1 MSNLLGTGF
10 AFPPLPDPGFA
21 TVSGADAVAQ
31 SLVTLLLT
39 EPGER
44 IGRPTYG
51 VGLKRYLFAPNNVGT
66 RTLIQQ
72 SVADAVKAQ
81 EPRAI
86 LLGVDA
92 LPNKDEPTR
101 IDLTLR
107 YRLLTE
113 SSPRNLVYPFYLDGR
128 GL

>member
-1 MSNLLGTGF
+1 MSDILGTGF
-10 AFPPLPDPGFA
+10 AFPPLPDPGFPI
-21 TVSGADAVAQ
+21 TSGSDAVAQ

-51 VGLKRYLFAPNNVGT
+51 VGLRRYLFAPNNVGT
-66 RTLIQQ
+66 RTVIQQ
-72 SVADAVKAQ
+72 TIADAIQTQ
-81 EPRAI
+81 EPRAV

-92 LPNKDEPTR
+92 LPNPSEPTR
-101 IDLTLR
+101 IDITVR

-113 SSPRNLVYPFYLDGR
+113 NTPRNLVYPFYLDGR
-128 GL
+128 GR

>member
-1 MSNLLGTGF
+1 MSALLGIGF
-10 AFPPLPDPGFA
+10 AFPPLPDPGFG
-21 TVSGADAVAQ
+21 TVAGADAVAQ

-51 VGLKRYLFAPNNVGT
+51 VGLRRYLFAPNNVGT

-72 SVADAVKAQ
+72 SVAEAVRAH

-92 LPNKDEPTR
+92 LPAPGEPTR

-113 SSPRNLVYPFYLDGR
+113 STPRNLVHPFYLDGKGR
-128 GL
+128 